1 MTNEER
7 AQIARENGAK
17 SKGPVTSAGKEK
29 SARNGITHGLRTEKL
44 KHFIPPHHAVL
55 CNEDRAEYYQLID
68 ELLSVYQPVNSV
80 AAGIVRDIAVARWQI
95 LRLDSLITNHW
106 NLSLAEHA
114 QKSLTVAPE
123 LGELQTMSR
132 TPKPSTPATPSFIVS
147 TAQIDQLNLRV
158 ARLERRLKFIHLN
171 FRTAG
176 NDQTQQQSSQPV
188 ENTTNVSPNGQET
201 EQPIFITENTPEV
214 IAYYKRHYP
223 GREIVIQPADD
234 VANGIDIE
242 DDMPDIPRKAA

>member
-1 MTNEER
+1 MPARVILRPEYCPATKRPSLNPEGFFYFTVQKGDQMTTEQR
-7 AQIARENGAK
+7 AKVARENGAK

-55 CNEDRAEYYQLID
+55 CNEERAEYYQLVD

-80 AAGIVRDIAVARWQI
+80 AASIVRDIAVARWQI

-114 QKSLTVAPE
+114 QKPLTVAPE

-132 TPKPSTPATPSFIVS
+132 TAESLYTGHAIVHRFNR
-147 TAQIDQLNLRV
+147 QIDQLN
-158 ARLERRLKFIHLN
+158 
-171 FRTAG
+171 
-176 NDQTQQQSSQPV
+176 
-188 ENTTNVSPNGQET
+188 
-201 EQPIFITENTPEV
+201 
-214 IAYYKRHYP
+214 
-223 GREIVIQPADD
+223 
-234 VANGIDIE
+234 
-242 DDMPDIPRKAA
+242 